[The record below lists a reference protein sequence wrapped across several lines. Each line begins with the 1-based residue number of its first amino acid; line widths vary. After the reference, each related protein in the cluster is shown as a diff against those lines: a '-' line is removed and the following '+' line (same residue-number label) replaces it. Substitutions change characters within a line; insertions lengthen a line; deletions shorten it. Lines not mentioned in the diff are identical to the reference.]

1 MVEMFQDRDGEKEIL
16 LGNKQLLGIFFV
28 LVILFVVLFGA
39 GYMVGRTSGEKKAT
53 DTAVEAKSAPAE
65 SAVANSGDSRAVNP
79 DPTTALTDADSE
91 RTKTI
96 SPASE
101 GTPAVKRSPAASS
114 APAPLG
120 SRKAANTESAGL
132 TRSEI
137 EQKAEA
143 EESPAAGSAG
153 HRTYLQV
160 AALQRPEAEKVAK
173 ILSKKGFRTR
183 IAPKPGTQYYRV
195 LVGPVRDAGDLASTR
210 DALRTK
216 GFREVFV
223 QRL

>member
-1 MVEMFQDRDGEKEIL
+1 MFQDRDGEKEIL

-39 GYMVGRTSGEKKAT
+39 GYMVGRTSSSEKKVT
-53 DTAVEAKSAPAE
+53 ETAVEAKSAPAE
-65 SAVANSGDSRAVNP
+65 SASADGGETHAVSPDPASAPGDSV
-79 DPTTALTDADSE
+79 SE

-96 SPASE
+96 TPGNDSAPAKPNPV
-101 GTPAVKRSPAASS
+101 GPT
-114 APAPLG
+114 PAPLG
-120 SRKAANTESAGL
+120 SRPAASAAKTADAGV
-132 TRSEI
+132 TRSEV
-137 EQKAEA
+137 EEKAESEA
-143 EESPAAGSAG
+143 SAAMPAG
-153 HRTYLQV
+153 HNTYLQV
-160 AALQRPEAEKVAK
+160 AALKRGEAEKVAK
-173 ILSKKGFRTR
+173 ILNKKGFRTH
-183 IAPKPGTQYYRV
+183 ISPKAGTQFFRV

>member
-1 MVEMFQDRDGEKEIL
+1 MFQERDGEKEIL

-39 GYMVGRTSGEKKAT
+39 GYMVGRTSGEKKGT

-65 SAVANSGDSRAVNP
+65 SASANGGETHAVSP
-79 DPTTALTDADSE
+79 DPPADTASE

-96 SPASE
+96 
-101 GTPAVKRSPAASS
+101 TPANESVMAPKRNPAVS

-120 SRKAANTESAGL
+120 SRPAAKTATADL
-132 TRSEI
+132 TRSEQ
-137 EQKAEA
+137 EQQAET
-143 EESPAAGSAG
+143 SVSTPATSG
-153 HRTYLQV
+153 RNTYLQV
-160 AALQRPEAEKVAK
+160 AALQRGEAEKVAK
-173 ILSKKGFRTR
+173 ILSKKGFRAR

-210 DALRTK
+210 EALRTK